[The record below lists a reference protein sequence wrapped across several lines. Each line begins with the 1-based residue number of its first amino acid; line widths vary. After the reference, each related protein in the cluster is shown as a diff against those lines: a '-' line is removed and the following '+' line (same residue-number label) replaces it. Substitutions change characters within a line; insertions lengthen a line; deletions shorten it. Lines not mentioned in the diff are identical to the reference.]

1 MANITIEIIREK
13 DIEISFRER
22 RRRRYEPYN
31 VQRRYPRRGVMT
43 NSYKIIDI
51 ITRSAK
57 LILDSNDIKQL
68 EETVIQGR
76 KCKIVE

>member
-1 MANITIEIIREK
+1 
-13 DIEISFRER
+13 
-22 RRRRYEPYN
+22 
-31 VQRRYPRRGVMT
+31 MT

-68 EETVIQGR
+68 EETGIQGR